1 MHYHVARDGQ
11 QLGRISEAEL
21 KAGLHDGRFLPT
33 DLAWREGMSEWTPIR
48 DLNLVANA
56 EVVVPKIA
64 VSAPRAAVAAS
75 APAFSPSGPSG
86 GAPAFGPAVP
96 QGGSGL
102 ATTSLVFGIVS
113 LVTCSLAGIGALV
126 AIITGHMA
134 LGRIDRSR
142 GAIGGRG
149 KAKAGLIMG
158 YISLLLVGIAIVASL
173 AVPVFAR
180 IQEKGIVKKQM
191 NDARQVHVACLIY
204 AAENSGKYPATLEEL
219 VEKKM
224 LDAALLD
231 GLDDVK
237 PTGWEGEKGFDYL
250 GAGKNDTALGETPI
264 LVSRSEGKKGQRI
277 VVHHDGSVAEEK
289 LEE

>member
-11 QLGRISEAEL
+11 QLGRISEADL

-64 VSAPRAAVAAS
+64 VSAPRAAVAAA
-75 APAFSPSGPSG
+75 APSLSSRS
-86 GAPAFGPAVP
+86 GAPASALPVP
-96 QGGSGL
+96 RGGQSGSGL

-113 LVTCSLAGIGALV
+113 LLTCSLVGVAALV
-126 AIITGHMA
+126 AIITGHIA
-134 LGRIDRSR
+134 LARSNR
-142 GAIGGRG
+142 SGGTGGRG

-158 YISLLLVGIAIVASL
+158 YASLLLVGIAILASL

-180 IQEKGIVKKQM
+180 IQERGIITKQVK
-191 NDARQVHVACLIY
+191 DARKVHEACMIY
-204 AAENSGKYPATLEEL
+204 AAENSGKYPDTLEEL
-219 VEKKM
+219 VEKQM
-224 LDAALLD
+224 LDATLLD

-250 GAGKNDTALGETPI
+250 GAGKNDTALAETPI
-264 LVSRSEGKKGQRI
+264 LVSRSENKKGQRM
-277 VVHHDGSVAEEK
+277 VAHHDGSVALENWEE
-289 LEE
+289 